1 MQVERLN
8 TADRVVGLKQSSKKV
23 SQGLAK
29 AAFVASDADPR
40 ITEPFI
46 KLCAEN
52 GVPVNMADSMK
63 ELAKA
68 CRVDV
73 PAACA
78 VLLKQGE

>member
-1 MQVERLN
+1 MERLN
-8 TADRVVGLKQSSKKV
+8 TDDRVVGLKQSSKKV

-29 AAFVASDADPR
+29 AAFVAKDADPR
-40 ITEPFI
+40 LTEPFI

-52 GVPVNMADSMK
+52 GVPVTAADSMR

-78 VLLKQGE
+78 VLLKRGE